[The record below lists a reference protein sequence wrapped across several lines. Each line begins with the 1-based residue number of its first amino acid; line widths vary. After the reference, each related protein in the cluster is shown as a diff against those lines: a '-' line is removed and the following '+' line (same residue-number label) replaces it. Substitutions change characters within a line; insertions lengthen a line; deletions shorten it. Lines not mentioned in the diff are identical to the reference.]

1 LSVDQKKYAF
11 YALITIAFLGLTFQ
25 LAYLQIFERGKYLRH
40 SQRNRIRRIIV
51 QPKRGTI
58 FDRNGVVLVE
68 NMPSYSVSA
77 IPYES
82 EKDDSLF
89 FHIAGILSQDVREIQ
104 SKIQS
109 ARGPFTPVKLARDVE
124 FSTLIRIEERKLDFP
139 GILFDIEPKRHYP
152 GGVRAPHLF
161 GYIGEIS
168 QAELKERGNEGL
180 QKGDIIGKKG
190 IEKIY
195 DRTLRGKPG
204 YAYHEVDALG
214 RVVRD
219 LDIGGKSPPVSGNDL
234 YLTLDAKLQKLAEE
248 LFDQKNGGVIL
259 LDVRN
264 GGVLVD
270 CSKPDYDPFI
280 FSGLLEMDA
289 WRDLIN
295 DPDKPLYDR
304 MIQSTFPPGSTFK
317 LILATAALQKNAV
330 NLSEKTVCNGY
341 VRLGNRTFN
350 CWKKDGHGAVDFM
363 EAIKRS
369 CNVYFFRLMPRVDLD
384 DWAAFARDFGFGKVT
399 GIDLANESSGNQ
411 PDREYL
417 DQIYGKNGWSKGTLY
432 NMAIGQGDVLVTPL
446 QMAQLAMIIANK
458 GHYYQPHVLDRT
470 YDVETKEMIPFHP
483 VGKSTKL
490 VSEEVYDVIRKAML
504 SVVNEE
510 GGTGRASWIRDVLV
524 AGKTG
529 TAQNPHGESHAWFI
543 GFAPFDNPQVAI
555 CVFVENGGGGGAVA
569 APLAGE
575 MLKAYFQQKDTL
587 TAAL

>member
-1 LSVDQKKYAF
+1 MIVDQKKYAF
-11 YALITIAFLGLTFQ
+11 YALITLAFLALTLQ
-25 LAYLQIFERGKYLRH
+25 LANLQIFERRKYLRH
-40 SQRNRIRRIIV
+40 SQRNRIRSIIV

-82 EKDDSLF
+82 AKDDSLF
-89 FHIAGILSQDVREIQ
+89 YHIAGILRQDVHEIQ
-104 SKIQS
+104 NKIQS
-109 ARGPFTPVKLARDVE
+109 ARGPFTPIKLARDVE
-124 FSTLIRIEERKLDFP
+124 FSALIRIEEQKLDFP
-139 GILFDIEPKRHYP
+139 GILFDVEPKRHYP
-152 GGVRAPHLF
+152 AGVRAPHLF

-168 QAELKERGNEGL
+168 QSELRIKGNDGL

-190 IEKIY
+190 LEKIY
-195 DRTLRGKPG
+195 DRTLRGKAG

-219 LDIGGKSPPVSGNDL
+219 LDIGEESHPVSGNDL
-234 YLTLDAKLQKLAEE
+234 YLALDGKLQKQAEE
-248 LFDQKNGGVIL
+248 MFNQKNGGVVL

-280 FSGLLEMDA
+280 FSGTLEMDA
-289 WRDLIN
+289 WRELIN

-317 LILATAALQKNAV
+317 LVLATAALQNKAV
-330 NLSEKTVCNGY
+330 NLTEKTVCNGY
-341 VRLGNRTFN
+341 VRLGNRIFN

-369 CNVYFFRLMPRVDLD
+369 CNVYFYRLMPRVGVDA
-384 DWAAFARDFGFGKVT
+384 WAAYAQDFGFGKVP

-411 PDREYL
+411 PNREYL
-417 DQIYGKNGWSKGTLY
+417 DQIYGKNGWSTGMLY

-458 GHYYQPHVLDRT
+458 GRYYQPHVLDRT
-470 YDVETKEMIPFHP
+470 YNAESKRTIPFQP
-483 VGKSTKL
+483 VGKSTEL
-490 VSEEVYDVIRKAML
+490 VSEEAYDVIRKAML

-510 GGTGRASWIRDVLV
+510 GGTGRASWLRDVLV

-543 GFAPFDNPQVAI
+543 GFAPFVKPQVAV

-575 MLKAYFQQKDTL
+575 MLKAYFRQKDTL